1 MNKEII
7 KERFSKASN
16 TYNNHALAQKIIIDK
31 LIHFTKENGI
41 KEADNV
47 FEIGCGTGLMTKEI
61 INHFFPKNL
70 IVNDICENQLSITLN
85 ESDYKENNI
94 QYIQGDAE
102 YILFPE
108 KNNLI
113 LSSSAI
119 QWLNDLDSFFSKIQ
133 TSITKDGIFAFSTF
147 GKDNLK
153 EIKSITGN
161 GLDYKS
167 KEEINNHLSKYFDII
182 FSFQEDIVLNFE
194 SPKQVLTHLKL
205 TGVNSLSNKTWTKKD
220 LIDFTDSYN
229 KEFKNSNGVSLSYN
243 PIYFIAKRK
252 N

>member
-1 MNKEII
+1 MNKEVI

-31 LIHFTKENGI
+31 LIHFTKKNGI

-61 INHFFPKNL
+61 INHFSPKNL

-85 ESDYKENNI
+85 ESDYKEYNI

-167 KEEINNHLSKYFDII
+167 KEEIKTHLSKYFDII